1 MKNPLRIPH
10 LTKNAKR
17 LDEIVRVLAKYG
29 LADFI
34 RDWNAEFVKERF
46 KSREG
51 EDIASMSRPERVR
64 RAFTELGTT
73 FIKLGQVL
81 STRADLVGPDIAQE
95 LSKLQSS
102 NPADPPESV
111 RQTVESELGKSLEAL
126 FAEFDE
132 NPLGSASIA
141 QVHAARLPTGE
152 SVVIKV
158 QHPGIEDT
166 VQQDLEILSFLGGIA
181 EKASEEL
188 RLYQPR
194 AMIAEFR
201 RNLLR
206 ELDFE
211 RERRNIEEF
220 VRNFE
225 EDPTV
230 HFPRPFPE
238 LTTKRVLTM
247 ERLDGIP
254 IAETEKLRDREV
266 DTEQVAWKGASAF
279 LEMVFRDGFYHA
291 DPHPGNIFVLEGD
304 VVGILDCGMAGRID
318 DSTREQLEGIVQAA
332 ADQDSEEMTDYMI
345 EIGSL
350 PPNLDR
356 EQLRADITDFVADH
370 GNRSLEE
377 FDLTAALNEMV
388 DIIRRHRIVLR
399 PAVSL
404 LIRMLVL
411 LEGSSRLLS
420 RDFSLMEL
428 LQPYVQKRIASR
440 LSPERLLSRLRRSY
454 RDWSRLL
461 DTLPRD
467 ISDILSRVQ
476 SGTFDVHLEHRR
488 LDPVV
493 NRVVYGVLTASLFL
507 GSSMLWSRQSPP
519 TIAGVSLFG
528 AAGVAIAAGLSLRLF
543 RAIRKE
549 GGLEK

>member
-166 VQQDLEILSFLGGIA
+166 VQKDLEILSFLGGIA

-225 EDPTV
+225 EDPSV

-266 DTEQVAWKGASAF
+266 DLEQVAWKGASAF

-304 VVGILDCGMAGRID
+304 VVGLLDCGMAGRID
-318 DSTREQLEGIVQAA
+318 DSTREQIESIVQAA

-345 EIGSL
+345 EMGSL
-350 PPNLDR
+350 PPDLDR

-388 DIIRRHRIVLR
+388 DIVRRHRIVLR

-411 LEGSSRLLS
+411 LEGSARLLS

-528 AAGVAIAAGLSLRLF
+528 AAGVAIAVGLSLRLF

>member
-1 MKNPLRIPH
+1 M
-10 LTKNAKR
+10 
-17 LDEIVRVLAKYG
+17 
-29 LADFI
+29 
-34 RDWNAEFVKERF
+34 
-46 KSREG
+46 
-51 EDIASMSRPERVR
+51 
-64 RAFTELGTT
+64 
-73 FIKLGQVL
+73 
-81 STRADLVGPDIAQE
+81 
-95 LSKLQSS
+95 
-102 NPADPPESV
+102 
-111 RQTVESELGKSLEAL
+111 
-126 FAEFDE
+126 
-132 NPLGSASIA
+132 
-141 QVHAARLPTGE
+141 
-152 SVVIKV
+152 
-158 QHPGIEDT
+158 
-166 VQQDLEILSFLGGIA
+166 
-181 EKASEEL
+181 
-188 RLYQPR
+188 
-194 AMIAEFR
+194 
-201 RNLLR
+201 
-206 ELDFE
+206 
-211 RERRNIEEF
+211 
-220 VRNFE
+220 
-225 EDPTV
+225 
-230 HFPRPFPE
+230 
-238 LTTKRVLTM
+238 
-247 ERLDGIP
+247 
-254 IAETEKLRDREV
+254 
-266 DTEQVAWKGASAF
+266 EQVAWKGASAF

-291 DPHPGNIFVLEGD
+291 DPHPGNIFVLEND
-304 VVGILDCGMAGRID
+304 VVGLLDCGMAGRID
-318 DSTREQLEGIVQAA
+318 DSTREQLEGIIQAA
-332 ADQDSEEMTDYMI
+332 ADHDSEEMTDYMI

-461 DTLPRD
+461 DTLPRN

-519 TIAGVSLFG
+519 TIEGVSLFG
-528 AAGVAIAAGLSLRLF
+528 AAGVAIAVGLSLRLF